1 MKKSGLVLLIILIS
15 LSVTGCFSLKNSPF
29 YDSEWVMQNYDNNM
43 QLYYHHLILKPD
55 HTVMLRV
62 SYADSTNIIV
72 WNGTYKINSKKIKFN
87 FTECLRYE
95 DGKPVGTYDATKLI
109 KYYTGDFYY
118 SVGLIGDSEDDE
130 ESEKIYHLE
139 LIRPRNYFYGDAVDI
154 FGNRFEE
161 FVKFNR

>member
-1 MKKSGLVLLIILIS
+1 MKKKCLILLILLLS
-15 LSVTGCFSLKNSPF
+15 LSLTGCFNYKNSPF
-29 YDSEWVMQNYDNNM
+29 NDSEWVMQNYDNNM

-72 WNGTYKINSKKIKFN
+72 WNGTYKIDSKKIKFN
-87 FTECLRYE
+87 FTECVRYE
-95 DGKPVGTYDATKLI
+95 DGKPVGTYDAQKLI

-118 SVGLIGDSEDDE
+118 SLGLLDEDKDGSEQR
-130 ESEKIYHLE
+130 YHME
-139 LIRPRNYFYGDAVDI
+139 LIRPKNYFYGEATDI

-161 FVKFNR
+161 FVKFK

>member
-1 MKKSGLVLLIILIS
+1 MKKKCLILLILLLS
-15 LSVTGCFSLKNSPF
+15 LTLTGCFNIKKSPF

-87 FTECLRYE
+87 FTECVRYE

-109 KYYTGDFYY
+109 KYYTGEFYY
-118 SVGLIGDSEDDE
+118 SVGLIGDEDAEDSENV
-130 ESEKIYHLE
+130 YHLE
-139 LIRPRNYFYGDAVDI
+139 LIRPRNYFYGDTVDI

-161 FVKFNR
+161 FIKFNR

>member
-15 LSVTGCFSLKNSPF
+15 LSVTGCFNYKKSPF

-72 WNGTYKINSKKIKFN
+72 WNGTYKIDSKKIKFN
-87 FTECLRYE
+87 FTECVRYE
-95 DGKPVGTYDATKLI
+95 NGEIIGQYKAGSVV
-109 KYYTGDFYY
+109 KYYEGIFYY
-118 SVGLIGDSEDDE
+118 SVAEIEDEKNDS
-130 ESEKIYHLE
+130 KQYLLE
-139 LIRPRNYFYGDAVDI
+139 LIRPKNVFYGENKDV
-154 FGNRFEE
+154 FGNHLET
-161 FVKFNR
+161 FVKYK

>member
-1 MKKSGLVLLIILIS
+1 MKKSILGLLIILIS
-15 LSVTGCFSLKNSPF
+15 LSLTGCFNYKNSPF
-29 YDSEWVMQNYDNNM
+29 NDSEWVMQNYDNNM

-72 WNGTYKINSKKIKFN
+72 WNGTYKIDSKKIKFN
-87 FTECLRYE
+87 FTECVRFE
-95 DGKPVGTYDATKLI
+95 DGKPVGTYDAQKLI

-118 SVGLIGDSEDDE
+118 SLGLLDEDKDGSEQR
-130 ESEKIYHLE
+130 YHME
-139 LIRPRNYFYGDAVDI
+139 LIRPKNYFYGEATDI

-161 FVKFNR
+161 FVKFK